1 MLFSK
6 SATERIQDD
15 NTRKIFLILVT
26 IIICLMLYVKVQDAE
41 CESRL
46 FSFVQIGDV
55 QSANETQLQSI
66 VSFVLDNKNVL
77 DIRYV
82 VSMGDIVEV
91 CNNKTDWEIKNA
103 AFSQLTRVVPFG
115 WLAGDNDGESSSY
128 LGDNYYAF
136 NVSNYP
142 NMTSSYDHGRS
153 TSQFLNFSGTEILF
167 VNLEYFANETALQW
181 FESLY
186 QQYDK
191 ATVIFSTHSYL
202 DFSGNYTEDTL
213 NSTFLDA
220 FPRVNLVLC
229 GHFVYAIHQEVN
241 GRQEILFN
249 YQRVL
254 DHFPD
259 LSDYARVYTVFDDG
273 TVEAWTYSRLRN
285 KYLTDSVNQFSF
297 TLLTPPILTSPTPSP
312 SSKPTL
318 SPTDSPSPAPTATP
332 TQKAAPTPFQS
343 PTQTSPLSP
352 TPLSPAEEP
361 FNTTYVAI
369 GIIGAFAAIVVV
381 VVFLRMRK

>member
-1 MLFSK
+1 VLFSK
-6 SATERIQDD
+6 SAAEKIQGDI
-15 NTRKIFLILVT
+15 TRKIFFIFVT
-26 IIICLMLYVKVQDAE
+26 MIICSMLYVQVPDAE
-41 CESRL
+41 CKSCL

-66 VSFVLDNKNVL
+66 VSFVLDNKNIL

-91 CNNKTDWEIKNA
+91 YNNETDWEIKNA
-103 AFSQLTRVVPFG
+103 AFSQLTGVVPFG
-115 WLAGDNDGESSSY
+115 WLAGDNDGASSSY

-142 NMTSSYDHGRS
+142 NMTSSYDQGRS
-153 TSQFLNFSGTEILF
+153 TAQFFNFSGTEILF

-191 ATVIFSTHSYL
+191 AIVIFSTHSYL

-213 NSTFLDA
+213 NSTYLDA
-220 FPRVNLVLC
+220 YPRVNLVLC
-229 GHFVYAIHQEVN
+229 GHLVYAIHQEVN

-249 YQRVL
+249 YQRVF
-254 DHFPD
+254 DYFPD
-259 LSDYARVYTVFDDG
+259 LSDFVRVYTVFDDG
-273 TVEAWTYSRLRN
+273 TVDAWTYSQLRDN
-285 KYLTDSVNQFSF
+285 YLTDSANQFSF
-297 TLLTPPILTSPTPSP
+297 TLFTPPIPTSPTPSP
-312 SSKPTL
+312 PPKPTL
-318 SPTDSPSPAPTATP
+318 SPTDSPSPTPTATP
-332 TQKAAPTPFQS
+332 TQTAAPTPSQS
-343 PTQTSPLSP
+343 PTPTSSLSP
-352 TPLSPAEEP
+352 SPSSPAEEP

-369 GIIGAFAAIVVV
+369 GIIGAVAAIVGVV
-381 VVFLRMRK
+381 IFLRMRK